1 MAAHV
6 VIIATWCA
14 LVNPAVDK
22 IAGAFPKL
30 LPLQIVTTI
39 SDITCVVVLH
49 VPTLTNI
56 LGILSD
62 LGTVVSDLPP
72 RREGITLH
80 VNSAPYHR
88 GR

>member
-1 MAAHV
+1 MHV
-6 VIIATWCA
+6 AVIPVVLFCTAI
-14 LVNPAVDK
+14 NPAVDK

-62 LGTVVSDLPP
+62 LGTVVGDLPSTA
-72 RREGITLH
+72 RTG
-80 VNSAPYHR
+80 
-88 GR
+88 

>member
-1 MAAHV
+1 MHV
-6 VIIATWCA
+6 AVIPVVLFCTAI
-14 LVNPAVDK
+14 NPAVDK

-49 VPTLTNI
+49 VPTLTSI

-72 RREGITLH
+72 RGSFPVTRRSPRIGMK
-80 VNSAPYHR
+80 R
-88 GR
+88 

>member
-1 MAAHV
+1 MHV
-6 VIIATWCA
+6 AVIPVVLFCTAI
-14 LVNPAVDK
+14 NPAVDK

-72 RREGITLH
+72 QREGITLH
-80 VNSAPYHR
+80 VNRAPYHR

>member
-62 LGTVVSDLPP
+62 LGTVVSDLPSRGSFPVTRRSP
-72 RREGITLH
+72 RIGMKR
-80 VNSAPYHR
+80 
-88 GR
+88 